1 MTVANTAA
9 VVGFEGDL
17 GTDFHVTWGTAAVR
31 VGDQLVN
38 PTTGLKTSIDQLDRL
53 AHEGALFRFQRE
65 IPIAEAE
72 ATNHLI
78 LVAVRQESPHAR
90 ILSVEKGR
98 HGGIVQR
105 TSRDKVTIYVVRDRD
120 AFAGFTK
127 DAVHRIIRTVFDTVD
142 GADHADLVRAGLV
155 LDPAHPY
162 LNALRVYLT
171 KDQPAH
177 AARLARACVRG
188 HKGQAAFEEILNAL
202 NSGSKTHILEYEKGV
217 ASRGGL
223 DVGYAVRILNAIKT
237 VVERLR
243 KEVRQDYP
251 FLPTQVPP
259 PHLLKLEPGSARLHF
274 TSGTDP
280 EKPSEQAPIGERVA
294 RYLELRALEKAL
306 QGDVPP
312 ELLNP
317 AFDEAL
323 ERIVQ
328 PSPETSLRQKPFEKA
343 DAEPVFVDNTL
354 PAGDLREDH
363 VTLLGVITG
372 ILTDVQKV
380 EIRIFPGPGGRL
392 LVSTTDNGSGGEP
405 VGLEQIETSSAPIHR
420 LAVINL
426 LRRSDLQGHQKFY
439 LEGLWLVRPGQER
452 HVLTI
457 PSSLVRGAFRLIEP
471 RQVAIQSDSFVFGRE
486 SLPQFRPIKS
496 RIYEWLR
503 AYQEVAERIEVS
515 DAREA
520 WYPAPRP
527 RASSLARVVVSLEA
541 LGGKTFANEIAE
553 EISRRFDTIVR
564 INNTRREVRAHPRI
578 LEFLDEREKVV
589 KLTAYGRQWAEAYRK
604 AGGDAGVD
612 SDADADTDH
621 ISRPS

>member
-294 RYLELRALEKAL
+294 RYLELRALEKA
-306 QGDVPP
+306 
-312 ELLNP
+312 
-317 AFDEAL
+317 
-323 ERIVQ
+323 
-328 PSPETSLRQKPFEKA
+328 